1 MAVHK
6 ILHLDLDAFFC
17 AVEELRH
24 PELQGKAFAVGGK
37 PNERGVVASCSY
49 PARRFGVRSAMPMT
63 QALRLC
69 QGLIVVPADHAA
81 YEQASQRVMQILGG
95 LTPLMEQVSI
105 DEAFLDVTDL
115 PEPAEEIAR
124 RLQDQIQRET
134 QLPCSLGAASNKLM
148 AKIANDYGK
157 AAARGLTPP
166 RAVTM
171 VLPGQEEAFLA
182 PLPVRMLWGV
192 GTKTEL
198 RLQGLGVHTI
208 GDLIHIPP
216 AELIQIFGKNGTDM
230 IRRAHGVDDSPV
242 ETEHEVKSISQEI
255 TFDRDLTD
263 YRRLKETLQTLT
275 TQVAYRL
282 RKSGFCAGTIRLKLR
297 WSDFTTLTRQVS
309 LADPVDQD
317 GIIYAAIIGLF
328 DAVWQ
333 PGRKVRL
340 IGVGVSRLTQ
350 QLHQPGLWDRP
361 SDKERRLLEAVDE
374 LREKFGSKA
383 ILAGR
388 TIQPAARA
396 SRETGSSPKAATAG
410 RRKTKKSE
418 LD

>member
-1 MAVHK
+1 MAVRK

-49 PARRFGVRSAMPMT
+49 PARRFGVRSAMPMS

-69 QGLIVVPADHAA
+69 PGLIVVPADHAA
-81 YEQASQRVMQILGG
+81 YERASQRVMDILGG

-115 PEPAEEIAR
+115 PEPVEVIAR
-124 RLQDQIQRET
+124 RLQDQIQREV

-166 RAVTM
+166 RAITV
-171 VLPGQEEAFLA
+171 VLPGQEEAFLT

-192 GTKTEL
+192 GAKTEL
-198 RLQGLGVHTI
+198 RLQGLGVQTI
-208 GDLIHIPP
+208 GDLMRIPP
-216 AELIQIFGKNGTDM
+216 AELAQIFGKNGTDLVQ
-230 IRRAHGVDDSPV
+230 RARGLDDRPV

-263 YRRLKETLQTLT
+263 PRRMKEVLKTLSA
-275 TQVAYRL
+275 QVAFRL
-282 RKSGFCAGTIRLKLR
+282 RKSDFCAGTIRLKLR

-317 GIIYAAIIGLF
+317 GIIYTTVIGLVRCGLAAGAQSAP
-328 DAVWQ
+328 DRG
-333 PGRKVRL
+333 GRQRA
-340 IGVGVSRLTQ
+340 
-350 QLHQPGLWDRP
+350 H
-361 SDKERRLLEAVDE
+361 
-374 LREKFGSKA
+374 
-383 ILAGR
+383 
-388 TIQPAARA
+388 PAAAPARFMGPA
-396 SRETGSSPKAATAG
+396 FG
-410 RRKTKKSE
+410 
-418 LD
+418 